1 VVDVDESDLISK
13 KELLEE
19 TGISYGQLYRWK
31 RKNLIPE
38 EWFIRKSTFTGQ
50 ETFFPRGLIF
60 PRIEKIV
67 HMKDDFALD
76 ELAGQLTPGFADV
89 SVLREE
95 AEKRNIVSRIVLE
108 RYAEEASRP
117 VFEFERLLRLYVVDR
132 LIRTGEASL
141 DEGGAVLATMRE
153 NPRGEEGGRYDV
165 VLLRKMGVPIALLLP
180 SEASLSVE
188 PGVKLAARIPV
199 AACIEELHLKLMGG
213 TGR

>member
-1 VVDVDESDLISK
+1 MDETELISK

-50 ETFFPRGLIF
+50 ETFFPRKLIL

-76 ELAGQLTPGFADV
+76 ELAGQLTPRLSDV
-89 SVLREE
+89 SVTKEE
-95 AEKRNIVSRIVLE
+95 VMERNIVSSFVLD
-108 RYAEEASRP
+108 RFAEESAEP
-117 VFEFERLLRLYVVDR
+117 AFDFDRLLRLFVVDK
-132 LIRTGEASL
+132 LMRTGEASL
-141 DEGGAVLATMRE
+141 DEGGVALETLRAHLSSYEDGRCDLVLF
-153 NPRGEEGGRYDV
+153 
-165 VLLRKMGVPIALLLP
+165 RKMGVPLVVLAPADAAL
-180 SEASLSVE
+180 SAE
-188 PGVKLAARIPV
+188 PGAKLAARLGV

-213 TGR
+213 KAR